1 MNTQH
6 DDLDDRLRSSDP
18 ASSKKFSGTA
28 GAPAGSNLG
37 NPLRDWW
44 LTTSTGVRRS
54 LGGGVAVAAAAT
66 VVVSSSLSGV
76 GGPLI
81 QLADGANPASRSA
94 SVADF
99 AGEGDQKM
107 MSMPYL
113 TYEYVAGESLSTSN
127 GRGQVYRLEL
137 AGTPESVAQ
146 SAANYFGVTGPVQES
161 QYFDAQYPS
170 YFVGSGDGTAPSITL
185 SWSGTGSWWYSNPA
199 AYPAQEC
206 LDERKVGKGENS
218 YIECIEYEPAVTG
231 KNPNEADTRALA
243 VDFFTA
249 MDVTFVESDITVSV
263 DEWSS
268 YASVAMVV
276 DGQPTAVEST
286 ISWSSNGEISWA
298 QGNSITVVSVGE
310 YDTISDTAAV
320 DRLADWRWF
329 GSGPSNLYSGALM
342 TRSSGVQYDS
352 VTSSNGDSVAPSETT
367 ENEPAPGETESPTEP
382 TPSESAEPGEEPA
395 VEPTEEPGV
404 DPTVEPTEEPLP
416 LPSEPELP
424 VQVVTIDSAQPA
436 LLMVWDQSGTVWL
449 VPGVALTG
457 VDMWW
462 QTVITLVE
470 GVIELPEPMDVMP
483 IDVMPAE

>member
-6 DDLDDRLRSSDP
+6 DNLDDRLRSSDP
-18 ASSKKFSGTA
+18 ASGKKFSETAHAPDGTTA
-28 GAPAGSNLG
+28 G

-81 QLADGANPASRSA
+81 QLADGTNPASISA
-94 SVADF
+94 ALQST
-99 AGEGDQKM
+99 EGDLKM

-113 TYEYVAGESLSTSN
+113 SYEYVAGDSLSTSG
-127 GRGQVYRLEL
+127 GRGQVYRLEM
-137 AGTPESVAQ
+137 AGTPESVAL
-146 SAANYFGVTGPVQES
+146 SAAEYFGVDGTVERS
-161 QYFDAQYPS
+161 QYFDATYPS
-170 YFVGSGDGTAPSITL
+170 YFVGSEDGTAPGISV

-199 AYPAQEC
+199 AYPELEC
-206 LDERKVGKGENS
+206 LEQRKVGKRS
-218 YIECIEYEPAVTG
+218 DAYIECLEYEPGVTG
-231 KNPNEADTRALA
+231 KNPTESETRALA
-243 VDFFTA
+243 VEFFRA
-249 MDVTFVESDITVSV
+249 MEIPFTESDIVVSV

-268 YASVAMVV
+268 YASVPLVV
-276 DGQPTAVEST
+276 DGQPTAVESS

-298 QGNSITVVSVGE
+298 QGNSVDVVRVGD
-310 YDTISDTAAV
+310 YDTISDAAAV

-329 GSGPSNLYSGALM
+329 GSGPTDYSGGWSTL
-342 TRSSGVQYDS
+342 RSSAVEYDS
-352 VTSSNGDSVAPSETT
+352 VSPSEGDSVDSSETTDADPAPSESETPT
-367 ENEPAPGETESPTEP
+367 EPAPT
-382 TPSESAEPGEEPA
+382 ESAEPGEEPG

-404 DPTVEPTEEPLP
+404 EPTEEPTVEPIP

-424 VQVVTIDSAQPA
+424 VQTVTIDSAKPA

-457 VDMWW
+457 VDTWW

-483 IDVMPAE
+483 IDVMPADQ

>member
-6 DDLDDRLRSSDP
+6 DNLDDRLRSSDP
-18 ASSKKFSGTA
+18 ASGKTFPGKTA
-28 GAPAGSNLG
+28 APDTSSSA
-37 NPLRDWW
+37 NPVRDWW

-81 QLADGANPASRSA
+81 QLADGGNRASMSA
-94 SVADF
+94 AES
-99 AGEGDQKM
+99 AGDAKM
-107 MSMPYL
+107 MSMPFMS
-113 TYEYVAGESLSTSN
+113 YEYVAGESLSTAG

-146 SAANYFGVTGPVQES
+146 SAADFFGVTGPVQKS
-161 QYFDAQYPS
+161 QVFDVQYPS

-199 AYPAQEC
+199 AYPEQVC
-206 LDERKVGKGENS
+206 LKDRKVGKGS
-218 YIECIEYEPAVTG
+218 DAYIECLEYEPAVTG
-231 KNPNEADTRALA
+231 KNPNESETRALA
-243 VDFFTA
+243 VEFFTA
-249 MDVTFVESDITVSV
+249 MGVPFAESDVVVSV

-268 YASVAMVV
+268 FAHVALVV
-276 DGQPTAVEST
+276 DGQPTAVETS
-286 ISWSSNGEISWA
+286 ISWAGNGELSWA
-298 QGNSITVVSVGE
+298 QGNSVTAVSVGE

-320 DRLADWRWF
+320 ERLADWRWF
-329 GSGPSNLYSGALM
+329 GSGPTDYSGGAAAML
-342 TRSSGVQYDS
+342 RSSGVQYDS
-352 VTSSNGDSVAPSETT
+352 ATPSSGDAVDPSETT
-367 ENEPAPGETESPTEP
+367 DVEPIPSETENPTEP
-382 TPSESAEPGEEPA
+382 VPSESETPAEPGGEPTSEPTDA
-395 VEPTEEPGV
+395 PVVEPTVDPTEEPM
-404 DPTVEPTEEPLP
+404 P

-424 VQVVTIDSAQPA
+424 VQTVTIDTSKPA

-457 VDMWW
+457 ADMWW

-483 IDVMPAE
+483 IDVMPTD

>member
-6 DDLDDRLRSSDP
+6 DNLDDRLRSSDP
-18 ASSKKFSGTA
+18 ASGKKFSGTA
-28 GAPAGSNLG
+28 PAPAGSATG

-44 LTTSTGVRRS
+44 LTTSNGVRRS

-66 VVVSSSLSGV
+66 VVVSSSLSGL

-81 QLADGANPASRSA
+81 QLAGGSNPASLSA
-94 SVADF
+94 AESS
-99 AGEGDQKM
+99 GDAKM

-113 TYEYVAGESLSTSN
+113 SFEYVAGESLSTAG
-127 GRGQVYRLEL
+127 GRGTVYRLEL

-146 SAANYFGVTGPVQES
+146 SAAEYFGVEGTVERS
-161 QYFDAQYPS
+161 QYFDTAYPS
-170 YFVGSGDGTAPSITL
+170 YFVGSEDGTAPGISV

-199 AYPAQEC
+199 AYPEQEC
-206 LDERKVGKGENS
+206 LQQRKVGKGSDS
-218 YIECIEYEPAVTG
+218 YIECLEYEPAVTG
-231 KNPNEADTRALA
+231 KNPNEAETRALA
-243 VDFFTA
+243 SDFFSA
-249 MDVTFVESDITVSV
+249 MGVSFDESDIVISV

-268 YASVAMVV
+268 YASVPMVV
-276 DGQPTAVEST
+276 DGQPTAVESS
-286 ISWSSNGEISWA
+286 ISWSGNGEISWA
-298 QGNSITVVSVGE
+298 QGNSITVVTVGE
-310 YDTISDTAAV
+310 YDTISDAAAV
-320 DRLADWRWF
+320 ERLADWRWF
-329 GSGPSNLYSGALM
+329 GSGPSSLYNGALM

-352 VTSSNGDSVAPSETT
+352 ATSSNGDSVEPSETT
-367 ENEPAPGETESPTEP
+367 ESEPAPGESESPTEP
-382 TPSESAEPGEEPA
+382 TPSESAEPGEEPI

-404 DPTVEPTEEPLP
+404 EPTEEPTVEPMP

-424 VQVVTIDSAQPA
+424 VQTVTIDSAQPA

-449 VPGVALTG
+449 VPGVAMTG

-483 IDVMPAE
+483 IDVMPVD